1 MAFMR
6 KKIKKK
12 YKEKIE
18 ISSIIECILVVLIS
32 VGVLII
38 LVTETNKY
46 NINKI
51 NSDYII
57 RIYDVIDKVKE
68 NIKSGKIDV
77 SNENATYYIPISCV
91 NKNDEFK
98 SPYGKFKEANIAV
111 VQNEGKYEYL
121 WNSVD
126 VKGYGVEGILE
137 YNRITE
143 DIIKPNLT
151 ENNLI
156 TNIALY
162 NTKEVI
168 VFNNNCSKKNKT
180 YH

>member
-1 MAFMR
+1 MR
-6 KKIKKK
+6 KKNKKK
-12 YKEKIE
+12 YKKKIE

-32 VGVLII
+32 VGVLIVLI
-38 LVTETNKY
+38 TETNKY
-46 NINKI
+46 NNNKI

-91 NKNDEFK
+91 NENDELK

-126 VKGYGVEGILE
+126 VKGYGVQK
-137 YNRITE
+137 
-143 DIIKPNLT
+143 II
-151 ENNLI
+151 
-156 TNIALY
+156 
-162 NTKEVI
+162 
-168 VFNNNCSKKNKT
+168 
-180 YH
+180 